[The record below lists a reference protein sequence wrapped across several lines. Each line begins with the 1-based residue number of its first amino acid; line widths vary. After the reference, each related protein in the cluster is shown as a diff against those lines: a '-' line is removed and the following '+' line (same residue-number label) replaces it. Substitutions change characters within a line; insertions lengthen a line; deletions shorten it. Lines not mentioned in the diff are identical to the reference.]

1 MLSISQFQL
10 WPAAPQPP
18 PPSQA
23 DPGHS
28 NSQGGD
34 SWAVK
39 SLGVGKKRG
48 QMPCP
53 PSTLQHFS
61 LIAQSSS
68 SILSILMWDFFFQS
82 SSVFSHPRQM
92 SQSACFSSKI
102 LCVVIYILIG
112 NFVHVKRSGLVPALA
127 NARPPGSVKFANV
140 PPPGLTGCANAP
152 Q

>member
-10 WPAAPQPP
+10 RPAAPWPR
-18 PPSQA
+18 PPSPRLT
-23 DPGHS
+23 PGHS

-39 SLGVGKKRG
+39 SPGVGKKRG
-48 QMPCP
+48 QMPRP

-82 SSVFSHPRQM
+82 SSVFSHPWQM
-92 SQSACFSSKI
+92 SQSACFSRKI
-102 LCVVIYILIG
+102 LCVNSDRKLCA
-112 NFVHVKRSGLVPALA
+112 RSGLAPALA
-127 NARPPGSVKFANV
+127 NARPPDSVKFADV
-140 PPPGLTGCANAP
+140 PPRGLTGCANAP